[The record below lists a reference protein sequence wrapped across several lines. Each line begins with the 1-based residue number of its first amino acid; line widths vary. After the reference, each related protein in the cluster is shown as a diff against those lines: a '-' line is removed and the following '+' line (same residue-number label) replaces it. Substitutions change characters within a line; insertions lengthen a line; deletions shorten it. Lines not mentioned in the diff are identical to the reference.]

1 MGKKKL
7 AKKLAEMQAAEEA
20 YNQANVLLKLDEI
33 KTVPEK
39 VRALVFAANEVL
51 TQICENADKI
61 KIDMFEEASDI
72 IDIDKPRWKEFA
84 KLAYKVAH
92 GDIKESLIEKTHEK
106 LHETLY
112 VTQLKK
118 SFFDTY
124 VRDGATAKFVKKD
137 EVSYNALDNEN
148 VFDSNEFE
156 ELLTDAVN
164 VRHYLNTVLWP
175 AFKNFGQAAFYITK
189 GELEYKHFK
198 DLVDWEHYK
207 NGGYPSEKSKP
218 KLWSIFDKF
227 DYSYRLMH
235 KYGFNQIDALK
246 RQFGFEIELKQPS
259 ATRNSFSESGRTLS
273 KYEIVRPICEDSR
286 IKMKML
292 EEELGIFLSPTHFA
306 IYDQST
312 RVIRRVINYTQ
323 YLDEIGNPNEKI
335 YTTKGIKDSFDY
347 LVLDDVSYPLYRELI
362 HDIGCDEVLHPDG
375 QDKPNHSL
383 RVITHNEE
391 ELLGELGYY
400 GNGQMPSTS
409 QLPQSQENLTQEK
422 FNNEKD
428 TGITGNNQEETEE

>member
-7 AKKLAEMQAAEEA
+7 SKKLAEMQAAEKAYEEA
-20 YNQANVLLKLDEI
+20 DVLLKLSSM
-33 KTVPEK
+33 KTVNEK

-61 KIDMFEEASDI
+61 KIDMYDEASEI
-72 IDIDKPRWKEFA
+72 LPIDKPRWKEFA
-84 KLAYKVAH
+84 KLAYKVAQ
-92 GDIKESLIEKTHEK
+92 GDIKDSMIEKTHEK
-106 LHETLY
+106 LHESLY
-112 VTQLKK
+112 ISQLKK

-124 VRDGATAKFVKKD
+124 VMNGSTAMFVKKD
-137 EVSYNALDNEN
+137 DVPYDGLNNDNT
-148 VFDSNEFE
+148 FSDDDFE
-156 ELLTDAVN
+156 QLLLDAVN

-175 AFKNFGQAAFYITK
+175 AFKNFAQAAFYITK

-218 KLWSIFDKF
+218 KLWAIFDKF
-227 DYSYRLMH
+227 DYSYRLMY
-235 KYGFNQIDALK
+235 KYGFNQINALK
-246 RQFGFEIELKQPS
+246 RQFGFEIELKKPS
-259 ATRNSFSESGRTLS
+259 ATRNSFSESGRILS

-292 EEELGIFLSPTHFA
+292 EEELGIFLSSCHFA

-312 RVIRRVINYTQ
+312 RVIRRVVLYPK
-323 YLDEIGNPNEKI
+323 YLDEIGNPKEKI

-362 HDIGCDEVLHPDG
+362 HEINCDEVLHPDG

-383 RVITHNEE
+383 RVITHNEK

-409 QLPQSQENLTQEK
+409 QLPQSQEIE
-422 FNNEKD
+422 NNKSYEKD
-428 TGITGNNQEETEE
+428 TGITGNNQEETEK

>member
-20 YNQANVLLKLDEI
+20 YEKVNVLLKLNE
-33 KTVPEK
+33 KNTVAEK
-39 VRALVFAANEVL
+39 IRTLVFAADEVL

-61 KIDMFEEASDI
+61 KIDMFDEASSI
-72 IDIDKPRWKEFA
+72 IEIDKPRWKEFA
-84 KLAYKVAH
+84 KLAYKVAQ
-92 GDIKESLIEKTHEK
+92 GEIKESLIEKTHEK

-137 EVSYNALDNEN
+137 EVSYTALDNEN

-164 VRHYLNTVLWP
+164 VRHYINTVLWP
-175 AFKNFGQAAFYITK
+175 TFKNFGQAAFYLTK
-189 GELEYKHFK
+189 GELDYKKFK

-235 KYGFNQIDALK
+235 TYGFNQIDALK

-259 ATRNSFSESGRTLS
+259 ATRNSFSESGRILS

-292 EEELGIFLSPTHFA
+292 EEELGIFLSPNYFA

-312 RVIRRVINYTQ
+312 RVIRRVVEYPQ
-323 YLDEIGNPNEKI
+323 YLNEIGNPNEKI

-362 HDIGCDEVLHPDG
+362 HEIGCDEVLHPDG

-383 RVITHNEE
+383 RVITHNEK

-400 GNGQMPSTS
+400 GNGQMPSSS
-409 QLPQSQENLTQEK
+409 QLPQSQINDIKEDNH
-422 FNNEKD
+422 EKD
-428 TGITGNNQEETEE
+428 TGVTGNDQEETEE